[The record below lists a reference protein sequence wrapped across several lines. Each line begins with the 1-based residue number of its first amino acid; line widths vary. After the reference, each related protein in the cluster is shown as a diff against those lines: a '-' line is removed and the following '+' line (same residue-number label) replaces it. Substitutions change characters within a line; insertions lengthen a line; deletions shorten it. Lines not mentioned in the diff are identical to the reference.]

1 MKFWF
6 LYYKV
11 KSFVRTNVAGSL
23 KKNNTSM
30 KYNKGATDNKTE
42 FYRKKIDELL
52 DKINK
57 VGYLNLTEEEKKLLD
72 EGSRYLREHDKENF
86 N

>member
-1 MKFWF
+1 MT
-6 LYYKV
+6 YH
-11 KSFVRTNVAGSL
+11 
-23 KKNNTSM
+23 
-30 KYNKGATDNKTE
+30 KGGAVDNKAE
-42 FYRKKIDELL
+42 HYRKQIDELL

-72 EGSRYLREHDKENF
+72 EGSRYLREHDKDNY